1 MLGIYSKI
9 THCKTR
15 SRTMWSL
22 PDSDGY
28 HWIKRAWILDRIWT
42 FRALGWFSPAVLVAA
57 VWWDRRTFERSKC
70 WILKSTT
77 SGQVDSLRIVAIHHI
92 RPKWVVDLLQ
102 SNAGP
107 TGTGSVFAHRMVTS
121 KTCTCKH
128 WKILE
133 VLVELFASL
142 FASSCFF
149 YIAPAKD
156 KLYTRMVV
164 GVALITALFLQL
176 QKHQAWPASLWKL
189 IKDDQGLSSSAC
201 DCVLPCC
208 EMLWNTW
215 NGVK

>member
-1 MLGIYSKI
+1 MV
-9 THCKTR
+9 
-15 SRTMWSL
+15 L
-22 PDSDGY
+22 PSCTG
-28 HWIKRAWILDRIWT
+28 RCSV
-42 FRALGWFSPAVLVAA
+42 F
-57 VWWDRRTFERSKC
+57 DRRTLERSKC

-107 TGTGSVFAHRMVTS
+107 TGTGSVFAHGMVTS
-121 KTCTCKH
+121 KICTCKH

-176 QKHQAWPASLWKL
+176 QKHQAWPASL
-189 IKDDQGLSSSAC
+189 
-201 DCVLPCC
+201 
-208 EMLWNTW
+208 
-215 NGVK
+215 